1 MSIGEQEYIISSDDE
16 SPLSDLARVEACC
29 TFRRQQRRRPGH
41 NHRYFFD
48 EELRIWLLHSEV
60 HVFRSF

>member
-29 TFRRQQRRRPGH
+29 TFRRQQRRRPGL

-48 EELRIWLLHSEV
+48 EE
-60 HVFRSF
+60 